1 MNQTIFNICLWL
13 LCIIVCTS
21 VTTIIVKTNNLKHNF
36 NKNNISHKEVTA
48 NNLTYNCNKN
58 NISQLYGNNSLSEH
72 FEPYDGSYTNGFSV
86 NNVLCSNFDVSKSL
100 TTTANMTFYNTTETE
115 PNKTDK
121 NKTITISPDGNIT
134 IKSIDNIKI
143 QEETNKE
150 VKTLLQVLYPK
161 GSIYMSM
168 NSTSPATFIGGEWT
182 QIDNKFL
189 YCTTADSK
197 KTGGAD
203 TVTLKTENLPS
214 HNHGLNNVKTES
226 SGTHEHNVIHRWL
239 AGNNWITRYFNNNAQ
254 VCSDGCGFND
264 GDVRLQD
271 ASITP
276 WNKTVAE
283 SAGSHTHTINKQST
297 DSTGNNSSFSI
308 LPSYIKIYCWY
319 RTK

>member
-1 MNQTIFNICLWL
+1 MKLLYFNICLWS
-13 LCIIVCTS
+13 LCILVCIFISFITLH
-21 VTTIIVKTNNLKHNF
+21 KTNKTIH
-36 NKNNISHKEVTA
+36 
-48 NNLTYNCNKN
+48 NLTNNCNKHK
-58 NISQLYGNNSLSEH
+58 LPHLCGNNSLSEH
-72 FEPYDGSYTNGFSV
+72 FEPYNGSYTNGFSI
-86 NNVLCSNFDVSKSL
+86 NNVLCSDLSISKSL
-100 TTTANMTFYNTTETE
+100 NTTADINIYDASQYSEMTDTNKTTT
-115 PNKTDK
+115 
-121 NKTITISPDGNIT
+121 ISSNGNIT
-134 IKSIDNIKI
+134 VKSIDNIKI

-150 VKTLLQVLYPK
+150 VKTLLQVLYPV

-168 NSTSPATFIGGEWT
+168 NLTSPATFIGGEWK

-189 YCTTADSK
+189 YCTTADST

-214 HNHGLNNVKTES
+214 HKHDLNNVKTES
-226 SGTHEHNVIHRWL
+226 SGTHEHNVIHKWL

-271 ASITP
+271 AAITP
-276 WNKTVAE
+276 WNKTIAE